1 MVGKNFCQRVLP
13 SSLAN
18 MFSKHFTP
26 FYRSP
31 THVKGEGYAANCPIA
46 STSPQAFQHEPTPEN
61 GFLNKDF
68 RPSTQP
74 RSEHIPNIAQTQ
86 HSHHNTDICRKQFK
100 HLNQRC
106 PDKLKTSETPKK
118 SAPHNHKFSH
128 AFCFLIWHSI
138 WHSLLTYFIIF
149 YLRN

>member
-31 THVKGEGYAANCPIA
+31 THVKGEGYAANCLIA

-128 AFCFLIWHSI
+128 AFCFLI
-138 WHSLLTYFIIF
+138 
-149 YLRN
+149 